1 MSGPGVYP
9 KQDPKQPQHELEA
22 SMHRQSGFLAASL
35 VTIAVAVAS
44 QGTAFAAKPVM
55 HLTAFAVDMSNLTDR
70 ARTGTVDIVIN
81 RWSSDQER
89 DTLRAALREG
99 GTDVLLRALQ
109 KIKEPAGYIR
119 STGSVG
125 YPLRFAREIQGSDGG
140 RRIIVATDRYVS
152 FLEATTQPRT
162 IDYPFMLIDIRLDAN
177 GKGQGKLM
185 PLAKVTESEDHV
197 VEIENYASE
206 PVRLNEVRELK

>member
-1 MSGPGVYP
+1 MR
-9 KQDPKQPQHELEA
+9 
-22 SMHRQSGFLAASL
+22 RQSCFLVACV
-35 VTIAVAVAS
+35 VTIGAAAAA
-44 QGTAFAAKPVM
+44 QGTAFAAKPLM
-55 HLTAFAVDMSNLTDR
+55 HLTAFAVDMSNMAGRTR
-70 ARTGTVDIVIN
+70 AGTIDIIIN

-99 GTDVLLRALQ
+99 GTDTLLKALQ
-109 KIKEPAGYIR
+109 QIKEPAGYIR

-140 RRIIVATDRYVS
+140 HRIIVATDRYVS